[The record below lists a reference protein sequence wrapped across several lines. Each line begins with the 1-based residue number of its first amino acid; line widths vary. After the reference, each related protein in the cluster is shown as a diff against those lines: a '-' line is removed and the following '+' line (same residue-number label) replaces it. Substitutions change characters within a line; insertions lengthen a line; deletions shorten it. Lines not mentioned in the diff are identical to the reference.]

1 MAIIAAKVHRIGIND
16 VSAGVIMV
24 DSPLKGKW
32 MLAHCMR
39 SSLAFLLRLHI
50 VMYELPTRMSYAKRA
65 TILSL
70 QSGSR
75 CGHTAYVWLAGSTR
89 RRQLI

>member
-39 SSLAFLLRLHI
+39 SSLAFYCVCI
-50 VMYELPTRMSYAKRA
+50 CNVRA
-65 TILSL
+65 SHPDVICEAGYDLSL